1 VDVRFAAPD
10 LGSVSELKT
19 EALCLPFFRDERPLR
34 GPAGLVDFRLCGRV
48 SKLIAAGRMH
58 GDVGEAVL
66 MPARPRLF
74 AERLLWLGAGM
85 YGELDEARFR
95 WLAHAALSRLSAL
108 RVRAAA
114 LSLPGRGR
122 VRGCFAPA
130 EAIDWFLEEASGFG
144 ERLDELTLLEPE
156 EAQRVMQPRVDRAR
170 RRALADT

>member
-10 LGSVSELKT
+10 LTSVSELKT
-19 EALCLPFFRDERPLR
+19 EALCLPFYRDERPLR

-48 SKLIAAGRMH
+48 SKLIATGRMH

-74 AERLLWLGAGM
+74 AERLVWLGAGLHA
-85 YGELDEARFR
+85 ELDEARFR
-95 WLAHAALSRLSAL
+95 WLAHAALTRLSAL

-114 LSLPGRGR
+114 LSLPGR
-122 VRGCFAPA
+122 VRGRFAPA
-130 EAIDWFLEEASGFG
+130 DAIDWLLEEASGFG
-144 ERLDELTLLEPE
+144 ERLDELTLLEPDD
-156 EAQRVMQPRVDRAR
+156 AQRVMQPRVDRAR